1 MYRYTLG
8 TFLIFA
14 RNLNEAMARRKKQD
28 DETLVDIV
36 EVRDSAKS
44 FFEKNQN
51 LILGVLA
58 GIILIVGGY
67 VLYENLYKAPKEKDA
82 AQQMFQAQ
90 FQFEQDSF
98 AAALTNPGGGYDGFL
113 DIIDN
118 YSGTN
123 AANIAHYYAAVS
135 YLNLGQ
141 FDDALDHIND
151 FSAGGEVMPI
161 MKAGVKGDIFSE
173 QGDLDKAISSYK
185 KAASYENDF
194 LAPFYMQKLALLQ
207 EKQGLTED
215 ALEQFKMIKQK
226 YPESQ
231 AAREV
236 EKFIARLES

>member
-1 MYRYTLG
+1 MFSYTLG

-14 RNLNEAMARRKKQD
+14 RNLTTAMARRKKKE

-36 EVRDSAKS
+36 EVRDSAKT

-51 LILGVLA
+51 LILGVLV
-58 GIILIVGGY
+58 GIILIIGGY
-67 VLYENLYKAPKEKDA
+67 VLYDNLYKAPKEKEA

-123 AANIAHYYAAVS
+123 AGNLAHYYSGVS

-151 FSAGGEVMPI
+151 FKAAGEVMPI

-173 QGDLDKAISSYK
+173 QGDYDKAISQYK

-207 EKQGLTED
+207 ERQGLTQD
-215 ALEQFKMIKQK
+215 ALDQFKRIKRE

-231 AAREV
+231 AAKEV
-236 EKFIARLES
+236 EKYIAKLES